1 MGASIRLGGRAS
13 QPWINLR
20 RRNALAS
27 SPSVCQQ
34 GRGDEAVLAVKP
46 CALQWGCSLVQH
58 LLAMIG
64 QMLIGIRVTGQPHPI
79 PVALLPEV
87 FDNSA
92 MGRAEVSLQIVQQ
105 MQTGDRQAAA
115 IDLSQREIT
124 RAVML
129 QRIQDPLGR
138 IVVLAN
144 ERAPLLTQ

>member
-1 MGASIRLGGRAS
+1 M
-13 QPWINLR
+13 
-20 RRNALAS
+20 
-27 SPSVCQQ
+27 
-34 GRGDEAVLAVKP
+34 LAVKP

-124 RAVML
+124 RAVMI